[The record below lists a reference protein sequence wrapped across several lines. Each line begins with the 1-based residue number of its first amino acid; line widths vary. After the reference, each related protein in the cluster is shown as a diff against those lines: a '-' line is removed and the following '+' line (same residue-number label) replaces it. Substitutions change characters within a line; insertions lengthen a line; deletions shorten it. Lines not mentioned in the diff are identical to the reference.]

1 MPEFDVQSIQG
12 RAPGDRLSDE
22 IDQLPDEPEAP
33 QHPLDSDKMRREHR
47 QLLEWWYLERE
58 KQSANRLEM
67 AIDADF
73 YDNYQWDNEDSAAVM
88 DRGQMPLVYNEIA
101 PAVDWLIGTERR
113 TRADWKVLPRTDD
126 DVSGAD
132 VKTKFLKY
140 VSDVNRVPFVRSRAF
155 ADALKAGVGWVDDG
169 VQDDPTK
176 EVLYSKYEDWRNV
189 LWDSAGYELD
199 LSDARY
205 VFRWRW
211 VDEDIALEMFPGR
224 ESVIRAAVDDVGAY
238 DGEQDDEDMWYL
250 GDPIRENR
258 SGVLRTSGVSVSL
271 EARRRRVKLIECQY
285 RKPTQVHVVT
295 EGPWRGTI
303 IPDLDGQE
311 NISAVPRLMMRV
323 HFAVFTEAAML
334 AWSPSRLRHNSFS
347 LTPIWC
353 YRRGRD
359 RLPYGV
365 IRRVRDIQ
373 ADINKRASKALWL
386 SNTNQ
391 IVADEGA
398 VADWDEAREEASR
411 PDGVVVK
418 RAGKDFEMVR
428 DYQGASAQV
437 EMMTLSAQSVQKS
450 IGVNNEN
457 LGRATNAVSGAAIE
471 ARQNQG
477 AVGTTEPF
485 DNLRLAIQVQGE
497 KQLSMAEQFVS
508 EERAVRITGEYGK
521 IDWLR
526 INEPVLQADGTW
538 RYLNDITASRADF
551 VVSEQDYAG
560 TLRQVMAESLNQL
573 AQKLPPESALRVMTI
588 GLQFSDLP
596 NKDEVVAA
604 LRRETGE
611 RDPNKPMTPED
622 EQAEAA
628 RAEGM
633 QMQRDQALLALEEQ
647 RARVRE
653 INAQAAKME
662 ADAAASGNAGAA
674 DTALE
679 ARRLAADELDAL
691 AEELRRLQAELADR
705 SSSERTQL
713 EKARIQA
720 DAAVRMKEI
729 EVASR
734 ERMAAVAARLDP
746 TKPKGE

>member
-1 MPEFDVQSIQG
+1 MPELDVRSIRGQ
-12 RAPGDRLSDE
+12 APGDRLSDE
-22 IDQLPDEPEAP
+22 IDQQREESEPQ
-33 QHPLDSDKMRREHR
+33 QHPLDSDQMRRELR

-67 AIDADF
+67 AIDVDF
-73 YDNYQWDNEDSAAVM
+73 YDNYQWASDDAEAVT
-88 DRGQMPLVYNEIA
+88 DRGQMPLVYNEVA
-101 PAVDWLIGTERR
+101 PAVDWLIGTDRR
-113 TRADWKVLPRTDD
+113 TRADWKVLPRTED

-211 VDEDIALEMFPGR
+211 VDEDIALAMFPGR
-224 ESVIRAAVDDVGAY
+224 EAAVRAAVDDVGAY

-250 GDPIRENR
+250 GDPVRESR
-258 SGVLRTSGVSVSL
+258 SGVIRTSGVSVSL

-295 EGPWRGTI
+295 DGPWRGTI
-303 IPDLDGQE
+303 IPDFDGQE
-311 NISAVPRLMMRV
+311 SISAVPRLMMRT
-323 HFAVFTEAAML
+323 HFAVFTEAAIL
-334 AWSPSRLRHNSFS
+334 AWSPSKLRHNSFT

-411 PDGVVVK
+411 PDGVIVK
-418 RAGKDFEMVR
+418 RAGKDFQMVR

-437 EMMTLSAQSVQKS
+437 EMMTLSAQSVQKA

-497 KQLSMAEQFVS
+497 KQLSLAEQFVS

-596 NKDEVVAA
+596 NKDEIVAA

-628 RAEGM
+628 RAEAM

-653 INAQAAKME
+653 INAKAAKME

-674 DTALE
+674 DAAMD
-679 ARRLAADELDAL
+679 ARRQAADDLDST

-734 ERMAAVAARLDP
+734 ERMAAVAARLEP
-746 TKPKGE
+746 TKQKGE

>member
-1 MPEFDVQSIQG
+1 MRAIAG
-12 RAPGDRLSDE
+12 LAPGERLSDE
-22 IDQLPDEPEAP
+22 IDAQQEPGDEQPS
-33 QHPLDSDKMRREHR
+33 HPLDSDHMRREHR
-47 QLLEWWYLERE
+47 KLLEWWYLERE

-67 AIDADF
+67 AIDVDF
-73 YDNYQWDNEDSAAVM
+73 YDNNQWDSEDAATVE
-88 DRGQMPLVYNEIA
+88 DRGQMPLVYNEVA

-113 TRADWKVLPRTDD
+113 TRADWKVLPRTED
-126 DVSGAD
+126 DVTGAD

-140 VSDVNRVPFVRSRAF
+140 LSDVNRVPFVRSRAF
-155 ADALKAGVGWVDDG
+155 SDALKAGVGWIDDG

-176 EVLYSKYEDWRNV
+176 EVLYSKHEDWRNV
-189 LWDSAGYELD
+189 LWDSAGYDLD

-211 VDEDIALEMFPGR
+211 VDEDIALAMFPGR
-224 ESVIRAAVDDVGAY
+224 ESVIRSAVDDVGAY
-238 DGEQDDEDMWYL
+238 DGEQDDEDLWYL

-258 SGVLRTSGVSVSL
+258 SGIIRTSGVSVSL

-285 RKPTQVHVVT
+285 RRPTQVHVVT

-303 IPDLDGQE
+303 IPDFDGQE
-311 NISAVPRLMMRV
+311 SVSSVPRVMMRV
-323 HFAVFTEAAML
+323 HFAVFTETALL
-334 AWSPSRLRHNSFS
+334 AWAPSKLRHNEFT

-359 RLPYGV
+359 RMPYGV
-365 IRRVRDIQ
+365 IRRVRDVQ
-373 ADINKRASKALWL
+373 RDINKRASKALWL

-391 IVADEGA
+391 IIGDDGA

-411 PDGVVVK
+411 PDGVIVK
-418 RAGKDFEMVR
+418 RTGKEFEIRR

-437 EMMTLSAQSVQKS
+437 EMMTLSAQSVQKA

-497 KQLSMAEQFVS
+497 KQLSLAEQFVS
-508 EERAVRITGEYGK
+508 EERVVRITGANEK
-521 IDWLR
+521 LDWLR
-526 INEPVLQADGTW
+526 INEPQMQPDGTW
-538 RYLNDITASRADF
+538 RYLNDLTASRADF
-551 VVSEQDYAG
+551 VVSEQDYSG

-573 AQKLPPESALRVMTI
+573 AQKLPPESALRVLTI

-596 NKDEVVAA
+596 NKGEIVAA
-604 LRRETGE
+604 LRRETGD

-628 RAEGM
+628 RGEAM
-633 QMQRDQALLALEEQ
+633 QMQREQSLLALEEQ
-647 RARVRE
+647 RAHVRE
-653 INAQAAKME
+653 INAKAAQME
-662 ADAAASGNAGAA
+662 AEAVAYGNEGAVNAAVN
-674 DTALE
+674 
-679 ARRLAADELDAL
+679 ARRLAADELDAM
-691 AEELRRLQAELADR
+691 AEELRKLQAELADR
-705 SSSERTQL
+705 SSGERTQI

-720 DAAVRMKEI
+720 DAAIRMKEI
-729 EVASR
+729 EIASK
-734 ERMAAVAARLDP
+734 ERLAAIAASIESNNDQSRR
-746 TKPKGE
+746 G

>member
-1 MPEFDVQSIQG
+1 MPELDVRSIRG
-12 RAPGDRLSDE
+12 LAPGDRLSDD
-22 IDQLPDEPEAP
+22 IDQLPDEPETQ

-47 QLLEWWYLERE
+47 KLLEWWYLERE

-73 YDNYQWDNEDSAAVM
+73 YDNYQWDKEDSAAVI

-113 TRADWKVLPRTDD
+113 TRADWKVLPRTED

-132 VKTKFLKY
+132 VKTKLLKY
-140 VSDVNRVPFVRSRAF
+140 ISDVNRVPFVRSRAF
-155 ADALKAGVGWVDDG
+155 ADAIKAGVGWVDDG
-169 VQDDPTK
+169 VQDDPTQ

-189 LWDSAGYELD
+189 LWDSSGYDLD

-271 EARRRRVKLIECQY
+271 DARRRRVKLIECQY

-311 NISAVPRLMMRV
+311 HISAVPRLMMRV
-323 HFAVFTEAAML
+323 HFAVLTEAAML
-334 AWSPSRLRHNSFS
+334 AWSPSKLRHNGFT

-411 PDGVVVK
+411 PDGVIIK

-437 EMMTLSAQSVQKS
+437 EMMTLSAQGVQKA

-485 DNLRLAIQVQGE
+485 DNLRLAIQAQGE

-508 EERAVRITGEYGK
+508 EKRAIRITEAHGK
-521 IDWLR
+521 IDWMR

-596 NKDEVVAA
+596 NKDEIVAA
-604 LRRETGE
+604 LRRETGD
-611 RDPNKPMTPED
+611 RDPEKPMTPED
-622 EQAEAA
+622 EQADAA
-628 RAEGM
+628 RAEAA
-633 QMQRDQALLALEEQ
+633 QMQRDQALLAIEEQ

-653 INAQAAKME
+653 INAKAAKTE
-662 ADAAASGNAGAA
+662 ADAAVSGDSGQANVAMM
-674 DTALE
+674 
-679 ARRLAADELDAL
+679 ARRMAADELDAM
-691 AEELRRLQAELADR
+691 AEEIRKLQASLADR
-705 SSSERTQL
+705 TSREHT
-713 EKARIQA
+713 EINKARIQA
-720 DAAVRMKEI
+720 DAAIRMKEI
-729 EVASR
+729 EVSSR
-734 ERMAAVAARLDP
+734 ERIASISARLDQAN
-746 TKPKGE
+746 TEGE

>member
-1 MPEFDVQSIQG
+1 MPELDVRSIRGQ
-12 RAPGDRLSDE
+12 APGDRLSDE
-22 IDQLPDEPEAP
+22 IDQQREESEPQ
-33 QHPLDSDKMRREHR
+33 QHPLDSDQMRRELR

-67 AIDADF
+67 AIDVDF
-73 YDNYQWDNEDSAAVM
+73 YDNQQWDPEDAVTVE
-88 DRGQMPLVYNEIA
+88 DRGQMPLVYNEVA
-101 PAVDWLIGTERR
+101 TAVDWLIGTERR
-113 TRADWKVLPRTDD
+113 TRADWKVLPRTED
-126 DVSGAD
+126 DVTGAD

-140 VSDVNRVPFVRSRAF
+140 ISDVNRVPFVRSRAF
-155 ADALKAGVGWVDDG
+155 ADAIKAGVGWVDDG

-211 VDEDIALEMFPGR
+211 VDEDIALAMFPGR
-224 ESVIRAAVDDVGAY
+224 EAAVRAAVDDVGAY

-250 GDPIRENR
+250 GDPVRESR
-258 SGVLRTSGVSVSL
+258 SGVIRTSGVSVSL

-303 IPDLDGQE
+303 IPDFDGQKS
-311 NISAVPRLMMRV
+311 ISAVPRLMMRT
-323 HFAVFTEAAML
+323 HFAVFTEAAIL
-334 AWSPSRLRHNSFS
+334 AWSPSKLRHNSFT

-411 PDGVVVK
+411 PDGVIVK
-418 RAGKDFEMVR
+418 RAGKYFQMVR

-437 EMMTLSAQSVQKS
+437 EMMTLSAQSVQKA

-497 KQLSMAEQFVS
+497 KQLSLAEQFVS

-596 NKDEVVAA
+596 NKDEIVAA

-628 RAEGM
+628 RAEAM
-633 QMQRDQALLALEEQ
+633 QMQKEQALLALEEQ

-653 INAQAAKME
+653 INAKAAQME
-662 ADAAASGNAGAA
+662 AEAVASGNAGAA
-674 DTALE
+674 DASLE
-679 ARRLAADELDAL
+679 ARRLAADELDAM
-691 AEELRRLQAELADR
+691 AEELRKLQAELADR
-705 SSSERTQL
+705 SSGERTLL

-729 EVASR
+729 EVASK
-734 ERMAAVAARLDP
+734 ERMAAIAASIESNNDQP
-746 TKPKGE
+746 

>member
-1 MPEFDVQSIQG
+1 MPDFDVRSIRGQ
-12 RAPGDRLSDE
+12 AAGDRLSDE
-22 IDQLPDEPEAP
+22 IDAHREYDAEPS
-33 QHPLDSDKMRREHR
+33 HPLDSPAMRREHR

-58 KQSANRLEM
+58 RQAANRLEM

-73 YDNYQWDNEDSAAVM
+73 YDNYQWESDDAEAVV
-88 DRGQMPLVYNEIA
+88 DRGQMPLVYNEVA

-126 DVSGAD
+126 DVTGAD

-140 VSDVNRVPFVRSRAF
+140 ISDVNRVPFVRSRAF
-155 ADALKAGVGWVDDG
+155 ADALKAGLGWVDDG

-211 VDEDIALEMFPGR
+211 VDEDIALAMFPGR
-224 ESVIRAAVDDVGAY
+224 EAVIHAAGDDVNSY
-238 DGEQDDEDMWYL
+238 DGEQGDEDMWYL
-250 GDPIRENR
+250 GDPIRESR
-258 SGVLRTSGVSVSL
+258 SGVIRASGFAVSI

-285 RKPTQVHVVT
+285 RKPTLVHVVAD
-295 EGPWRGTI
+295 GPWRGTI
-303 IPDLDGQE
+303 IPELDGQE

-323 HFAVFTEAAML
+323 HFAVFTEAALL
-334 AWSPSRLRHNSFS
+334 AWSPSKLRHNSFT

-411 PDGVVVK
+411 PDGVIVK
-418 RAGKDFEMVR
+418 RAGKSFELVR

-485 DNLRLAIQVQGE
+485 DNLRFAIQIQGE
-497 KQLSMAEQFVS
+497 KQLSLAEQFVS
-508 EERAVRITGEYGK
+508 EDRVIRITGELGK

-526 INEPVLQADGTW
+526 INRPEVMPDGSV

-560 TLRQVMAESLNQL
+560 TLRQVMTESLNQL

-596 NKDEVVAA
+596 NKHEVVDA
-604 LRRETGE
+604 LRREIGD

-622 EQAEAA
+622 EQAEMA
-628 RAEGM
+628 RSEAL
-633 QMQRDQALLALEEQ
+633 QMQKEQAVLALEEQ

-653 INAQAAKME
+653 INAKAATME
-662 ADAAASGNAGAA
+662 ADAASAGNAGAA
-674 DTALE
+674 DSAME
-679 ARRLAADELDAL
+679 ARRLAADELDSM
-691 AEELRRLQAELADR
+691 AEQLRKLQAELADR
-705 SSSERTQL
+705 TSTERTQI
-713 EKARIQA
+713 EVARIKA
-720 DAAVRMKEI
+720 DSAEHMKEI

-734 ERMAAVAARLDP
+734 ERMAAIAARLEP

>member
-1 MPEFDVQSIQG
+1 MREFDVQSIHGQ
-12 RAPGDRLSDE
+12 ASGDRLSDE
-22 IDQLPDEPEAP
+22 IDQLLDEPEAP

-88 DRGQMPLVYNEIA
+88 DRGQMPLVYNEVA

-140 VSDVNRVPFVRSRAF
+140 ISDVNRVPFVRSRAF
-155 ADALKAGVGWVDDG
+155 ADALKTGVGWVDDG

-323 HFAVFTEAAML
+323 HFAVFTESAML
-334 AWSPSRLRHNSFS
+334 AWSPSKLRHNSFT

-353 YRRGRD
+353 YRRSRD

-411 PDGVVVK
+411 PDGVIVK
-418 RAGKDFEMVR
+418 RHGKDFEMVR

-437 EMMTLSAQSVQKS
+437 EMMTLSAQSVQKA

-653 INAQAAKME
+653 INAKAAKME

-674 DTALE
+674 DAALE
-679 ARRLAADELDAL
+679 ARRLAADELDAM

-734 ERMAAVAARLDP
+734 ERMASVSARLEP

>member
-1 MPEFDVQSIQG
+1 MPEFEVQSIQG

-22 IDQLPDEPEAP
+22 IDQLPEDQETPH
-33 QHPLDSDKMRREHR
+33 HPLDSDKMRREHR
-47 QLLEWWYLERE
+47 QLLEWWFLERE

-73 YDNYQWDNEDSAAVM
+73 YDNYQWASDDAEAVM
-88 DRGQMPLVYNEIA
+88 DRGQMPLVYNEAA

-140 VSDVNRVPFVRSRAF
+140 ISDVNRVPFVRSRAF

-176 EVLYSKYEDWRNV
+176 EMLYSKYEDWRNV

-205 VFRWRW
+205 LFRWRW
-211 VDEDIALEMFPGR
+211 VDEDIALAMFPGR
-224 ESVIRAAVDDVGAY
+224 EAAVRAAVDDVGAY
-238 DGEQDDEDMWYL
+238 DGERDDEDMWYL
-250 GDPIRENR
+250 GDPIRESR
-258 SGVLRTSGVSVSL
+258 SGAIRTSGVSVSL
-271 EARRRRVKLIECQY
+271 EARRRQVRLIEGQY

-311 NISAVPRLMMRV
+311 NISAVPRLMMRT

-334 AWSPSRLRHNSFS
+334 AWSPSRLRHNSFT

-411 PDGVVVK
+411 PDGVIVK
-418 RAGKDFEMVR
+418 RAGKAFEMVR

-437 EMMTLSAQSVQKS
+437 EMMTLSAQSVQKA

-508 EERAVRITGEYGK
+508 EARVVRITGEHGK

-526 INEPVLQADGTW
+526 INEPVLQDDGTW

-560 TLRQVMAESLNQL
+560 TLRQVMADSLNQL

-588 GLQFSDLP
+588 ALQFSDLP

-628 RAEGM
+628 RAESM
-633 QMQRDQALLALEEQ
+633 QMQRNQALLALEEQ
-647 RARVRE
+647 RALVRE
-653 INAQAAKME
+653 INAKAAKME
-662 ADAAASGNAGAA
+662 ADAAASGNTGAA
-674 DTALE
+674 DAALE
-679 ARRLAADELDAL
+679 ARRLAADELDAM

-734 ERMAAVAARLDP
+734 ERMAAVAARLEQ
-746 TKPKGE
+746 TQPKGE

>member
-1 MPEFDVQSIQG
+1 MPELDVRSIRG
-12 RAPGDRLSDE
+12 LAPGDRLSDD
-22 IDQLPDEPEAP
+22 IDQIPDEPETQ

-47 QLLEWWYLERE
+47 KLLEWWYLERE

-73 YDNYQWDNEDSAAVM
+73 YDNYQWDNEDSAAVI

-113 TRADWKVLPRTDD
+113 TRADWKVLPRTED

-132 VKTKFLKY
+132 VKTKLLKY
-140 VSDVNRVPFVRSRAF
+140 ISDVNRVPFVRSRAF
-155 ADALKAGVGWVDDG
+155 ADAIKTGVGWVDDG
-169 VQDDPTK
+169 VQDDPTQ

-189 LWDSAGYELD
+189 LWDSSGYELD

-323 HFAVFTEAAML
+323 HFAVLTEAAML
-334 AWSPSRLRHNSFS
+334 AWSPSKLRHNGFT

-411 PDGVVVK
+411 PDGVIIK

-437 EMMTLSAQSVQKS
+437 EMMTLSAQGVQKA

-485 DNLRLAIQVQGE
+485 DNLRLAIQAQGE

-508 EERAVRITGEYGK
+508 EKRAIRITEAHGK
-521 IDWLR
+521 IDWMR

-596 NKDEVVAA
+596 NKDEIVAA
-604 LRRETGE
+604 LRRETGD
-611 RDPNKPMTPED
+611 RDPEKPMTPED
-622 EQAEAA
+622 EQADAA
-628 RAEGM
+628 RAEAA
-633 QMQRDQALLALEEQ
+633 QMQRDQALLAIEEQ

-653 INAQAAKME
+653 INAKAAKTE
-662 ADAAASGNAGAA
+662 ADAAVSGDSGQA
-674 DTALE
+674 DVAMM
-679 ARRLAADELDAL
+679 ARRMAADELDAM
-691 AEELRRLQAELADR
+691 AEEIRKLQASLEDR
-705 SSSERTQL
+705 TSREHT
-713 EKARIQA
+713 EINKARIQA
-720 DAAVRMKEI
+720 EAAIRMKEI

-734 ERMAAVAARLDP
+734 ERMAAIAARIE
-746 TKPKGE
+746 TTNQEGE

>member
-1 MPEFDVQSIQG
+1 LPSNYLTTLLEDGEGNLWCGTLLNGVF
-12 RAPGDRLSDE
+12 RLSSE
-22 IDQLPDEPEAP
+22 LFASYNTTG
-33 QHPLDSDKMRREHR
+33 LT
-47 QLLEWWYLERE
+47 
-58 KQSANRLEM
+58 
-67 AIDADF
+67 
-73 YDNYQWDNEDSAAVM
+73 
-88 DRGQMPLVYNEIA
+88 RGM
-101 PAVDWLIGTERR
+101 
-113 TRADWKVLPRTDD
+113 
-126 DVSGAD
+126 
-132 VKTKFLKY
+132 
-140 VSDVNRVPFVRSRAF
+140 
-155 ADALKAGVGWVDDG
+155 
-169 VQDDPTK
+169 
-176 EVLYSKYEDWRNV
+176 
-189 LWDSAGYELD
+189 
-199 LSDARY
+199 
-205 VFRWRW
+205 
-211 VDEDIALEMFPGR
+211 
-224 ESVIRAAVDDVGAY
+224 
-238 DGEQDDEDMWYL
+238 
-250 GDPIRENR
+250 
-258 SGVLRTSGVSVSL
+258 
-271 EARRRRVKLIECQY
+271 
-285 RKPTQVHVVT
+285 VT
-295 EGPWRGTI
+295 
-303 IPDLDGQE
+303 
-311 NISAVPRLMMRV
+311 
-323 HFAVFTEAAML
+323 
-334 AWSPSRLRHNSFS
+334 
-347 LTPIWC
+347 
-353 YRRGRD
+353 
-359 RLPYGV
+359 
-365 IRRVRDIQ
+365 RVRDIQ

-411 PDGVVVK
+411 PDGVIVK

-428 DYQGASAQV
+428 DYEGASAQV
-437 EMMTLSAQSVQKS
+437 EMMTLSAQSVQKA

-485 DNLRLAIQVQGE
+485 DNLRLAIQAQGE
-497 KQLSMAEQFVS
+497 KQLSLAEQFVS

-596 NKDEVVAA
+596 NKDEIVAA

-633 QMQRDQALLALEEQ
+633 QMQRDQALLAMEEQ

-653 INAQAAKME
+653 INAKAAKME

-674 DTALE
+674 DAALE
-679 ARRLAADELDAL
+679 ARRLAADELDAM

-734 ERMAAVAARLDP
+734 ERMAAVAARIEP

>member
-1 MPEFDVQSIQG
+1 
-12 RAPGDRLSDE
+12 
-22 IDQLPDEPEAP
+22 
-33 QHPLDSDKMRREHR
+33 
-47 QLLEWWYLERE
+47 
-58 KQSANRLEM
+58 M

-73 YDNYQWDNEDSAAVM
+73 YDNYQWDKEDSAAVI

-113 TRADWKVLPRTDD
+113 TRADWKVLPRTED

-140 VSDVNRVPFVRSRAF
+140 ISDVNRVPFVRSRAF
-155 ADALKAGVGWVDDG
+155 ADAIKTGAGWVDDG
-169 VQDDPTK
+169 VQDDPTQ

-189 LWDSAGYELD
+189 LWDSSGYELD

-258 SGVLRTSGVSVSL
+258 SGVMRTSGVSVSL

-311 NISAVPRLMMRV
+311 HISAVPRLMMRV
-323 HFAVFTEAAML
+323 HFAVFTESAML
-334 AWSPSRLRHNSFS
+334 AWSPSKLRHNSFT

-411 PDGVVVK
+411 PDGVIVK

-428 DYQGASAQV
+428 DYEGASAQV
-437 EMMTLSAQSVQKS
+437 EMMTLSAQSVQKA

-485 DNLRLAIQVQGE
+485 DNLRLAIQAQGE
-497 KQLSMAEQFVS
+497 KQLSLAEQFVS

-526 INEPVLQADGTW
+526 INE
-538 RYLNDITASRADF
+538 
-551 VVSEQDYAG
+551 
-560 TLRQVMAESLNQL
+560 RQLSTMRLTML
-573 AQKLPPESALRVMTI
+573 LKLKKSI
-588 GLQFSDLP
+588 
-596 NKDEVVAA
+596 
-604 LRRETGE
+604 
-611 RDPNKPMTPED
+611 
-622 EQAEAA
+622 
-628 RAEGM
+628 
-633 QMQRDQALLALEEQ
+633 
-647 RARVRE
+647 
-653 INAQAAKME
+653 
-662 ADAAASGNAGAA
+662 
-674 DTALE
+674 
-679 ARRLAADELDAL
+679 
-691 AEELRRLQAELADR
+691 
-705 SSSERTQL
+705 
-713 EKARIQA
+713 
-720 DAAVRMKEI
+720 
-729 EVASR
+729 
-734 ERMAAVAARLDP
+734 
-746 TKPKGE
+746 

>member
-1 MPEFDVQSIQG
+1 MPELDVRSIRGQ
-12 RAPGDRLSDE
+12 ASGDRLSDE

-33 QHPLDSDKMRREHR
+33 KHPLDSDKMRREHR

-88 DRGQMPLVYNEIA
+88 DRGQMPLVYNEVA

-140 VSDVNRVPFVRSRAF
+140 ISDVNRVPFVRSRAF
-155 ADALKAGVGWVDDG
+155 ADALKAGIGWVDDG

-189 LWDSAGYELD
+189 LLDSAGYELD

-211 VDEDIALEMFPGR
+211 VDEDIALAMFPGR
-224 ESVIRAAVDDVGAY
+224 EAAVRAAVDDVGAY

-250 GDPIRENR
+250 GDPVRESR
-258 SGVLRTSGVSVSL
+258 SGVIRTSGVSVSL

-285 RKPTQVHVVT
+285 RRPTQVHVVT
-295 EGPWRGTI
+295 DGPWRGTI
-303 IPDLDGQE
+303 IPDLDRQE
-311 NISAVPRLMMRV
+311 SISAVPRLMMRV
-323 HFAVFTEAAML
+323 HFAVFTESAML
-334 AWSPSRLRHNSFS
+334 AWSPSKLRHNSFT

-391 IVADEGA
+391 IVADDGA
-398 VADWDEAREEASR
+398 VSDWDEAREEASR
-411 PDGVVVK
+411 PDGVIVK
-418 RAGKDFEMVR
+418 RAGKSFEMVR

-437 EMMTLSAQSVQKS
+437 EMMTLSAQSVQKA

-497 KQLSMAEQFVS
+497 KQLSLAEQFVS
-508 EERAVRITGEYGK
+508 EERAVRITGEHGK

-628 RAEGM
+628 RADGM
-633 QMQRDQALLALEEQ
+633 QMQRDQALLAIEEQ

-653 INAQAAKME
+653 INAKAAKME
-662 ADAAASGNAGAA
+662 ADAAASGNTGAA
-674 DTALE
+674 DAALE
-679 ARRLAADELDAL
+679 ARRLAADELDAM

-705 SSSERTQL
+705 SSSERTQI

-729 EVASR
+729 DVSSR
-734 ERMAAVAARLDP
+734 ERMAAIAARLEQ
-746 TKPKGE
+746 TQPKGE

>member
-1 MPEFDVQSIQG
+1 MPELDVRSIRGQ
-12 RAPGDRLSDE
+12 APGDRLSDE
-22 IDQLPDEPEAP
+22 IDQQREESEPQ
-33 QHPLDSDKMRREHR
+33 QHPLDSDQMRRELR

-67 AIDADF
+67 AIDVDF
-73 YDNYQWDNEDSAAVM
+73 YDNYQWASDDAEAVT
-88 DRGQMPLVYNEIA
+88 DRGQMPLVYNEVA

-113 TRADWKVLPRTDD
+113 TRADWKVLPRTED

-211 VDEDIALEMFPGR
+211 VDEDIALAMFPGR
-224 ESVIRAAVDDVGAY
+224 EAAVRAAVDDVGAY

-250 GDPIRENR
+250 GDPIRESR
-258 SGVLRTSGVSVSL
+258 SGIIRTSGVSVSL

-285 RKPTQVHVVT
+285 RRPTQVHVVT

-303 IPDLDGQE
+303 IPDFDGQKS
-311 NISAVPRLMMRV
+311 ISAVPRLMMRV
-323 HFAVFTEAAML
+323 HFAVFTETALL
-334 AWSPSRLRHNSFS
+334 AWSPSKLRHNSFS

-391 IVADEGA
+391 IIGDEGA

-411 PDGVVVK
+411 PDGVIVK
-418 RAGKDFEMVR
+418 RAGKEFEIRR

-437 EMMTLSAQSVQKS
+437 EMMTLSAQSVQKA

-497 KQLSMAEQFVS
+497 KQLSLAEQFVS

-596 NKDEVVAA
+596 NKDEIVAA

-628 RAEGM
+628 RAEAM

-653 INAQAAKME
+653 INAKAAKME

-674 DTALE
+674 DAAMD
-679 ARRLAADELDAL
+679 ARRQAADDLDST

-734 ERMAAVAARLDP
+734 ERMAAVAARLEP
-746 TKPKGE
+746 TKQKGE